1 MEKQDL
7 TKFISKKQIVV
18 IATGWG
24 ILQTEEF
31 KTQIVIACV
40 GLVYMVIDG
49 VKQIIK
55 IVRTK

>member
-1 MEKQDL
+1 MERQDL

-24 ILQTEEF
+24 ILQAEEF
-31 KTQIVIACV
+31 KTQMVIACAGV
-40 GLVYMVIDG
+40 AYMIIDAT
-49 VKQIIK
+49 KQIIK